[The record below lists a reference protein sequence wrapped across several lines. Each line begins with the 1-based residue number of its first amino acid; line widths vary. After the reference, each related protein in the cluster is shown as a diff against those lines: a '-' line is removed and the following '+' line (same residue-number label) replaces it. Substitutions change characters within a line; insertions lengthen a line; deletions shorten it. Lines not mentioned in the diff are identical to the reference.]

1 MRYLDK
7 KMLKFEDYCGN
18 MKISVILGKASF
30 SGDTDFKRLCS
41 RLESEGHEVVY
52 SDGRTLPDGTDIIM
66 SVGGDG
72 TFLAASKMAY
82 ETRTPI
88 VGVNLGHLGFLSE
101 NTPDAVAEALL
112 DGHYN
117 IQDRSMLCV
126 SVAEERLTALNEV
139 CVSRGDGPMLGVEV
153 CVDGNVLPTYWA
165 DGLMVST
172 PSGSTAYSLSV
183 GGPIVMPSSKVL
195 IIAPVAPHNLN
206 VRPMIVPAE
215 SRIELKFQS
224 RVSSVNL
231 SIDNSLQKIS
241 ADSSVLIEVA
251 QFSLKRVCLDNSN
264 FIKALSEKLFWGED
278 KRNGHD
284 RQY

>member
-1 MRYLDK
+1 
-7 KMLKFEDYCGN
+7 MLKFEDYCGI

-30 SGDTDFKRLCS
+30 GGNPDFKRLCS
-41 RLESEGHEVVY
+41 RLEAEGHKVEH
-52 SDGRTLPDGTDIIM
+52 SDGKTLSDGTDILM

-72 TFLAASKMAY
+72 TFLAASKLAY
-82 ETRTPI
+82 ETGTPI

-101 NTPDAVAEALL
+101 NTPDAVADALSG
-112 DGHYN
+112 GHYN
-117 IQDRSMLCV
+117 IQDRSMLCTTLGND
-126 SVAEERLTALNEV
+126 RFMALNEV
-139 CVSRGDGPMLGVEV
+139 CVSRGDGPMLGVDV
-153 CVDGNVLPTYWA
+153 CVDGNALPTYWA

-195 IIAPVAPHNLN
+195 IIAPIAPHNLN

-224 RVSSVNL
+224 RDRSVNL
-231 SIDNSLQKIS
+231 SVDNSLQKIS
-241 ADSSVLIEVA
+241 ADSSVLVEVA

-284 RQY
+284 R

>member
-1 MRYLDK
+1 
-7 KMLKFEDYCGN
+7 

-30 SGDTDFKRLCS
+30 SGNSDFKRLCS
-41 RLESEGHEVVY
+41 RLESEGHKVEH
-52 SDGRTLPDGTDIIM
+52 SDGKTLSAGTDILM

-72 TFLAASKMAY
+72 TFLAASKLAC
-82 ETRTPI
+82 ETGTPI

-101 NTPDAVAEALL
+101 NTPDAVAEALSG
-112 DGHYN
+112 GHYN
-117 IQDRSMLCV
+117 IQDRSMLC
-126 SVAEERLTALNEV
+126 ATLGNDRFMALNEV
-139 CVSRGDGPMLGVEV
+139 CVSRGDGPMLGVDV
-153 CVDGNVLPTYWA
+153 CVDGNALPTYWA

-195 IIAPVAPHNLN
+195 IIAPIAPHNLN

-224 RVSSVNL
+224 RGRSVNL
-231 SIDNSLQKIS
+231 SVDNSLQKIS
-241 ADSSVLIEVA
+241 ADSSVLVEVA

-284 RQY
+284 R

>member
-1 MRYLDK
+1 
-7 KMLKFEDYCGN
+7 MLKFEDYCGI

-30 SGDTDFKRLCS
+30 GGNPDFKRLCS
-41 RLESEGHEVVY
+41 RLEAEGHKVEH
-52 SDGRTLPDGTDIIM
+52 SDGKTLSAGTDILM

-72 TFLAASKMAY
+72 TFLAASKLAY
-82 ETRTPI
+82 ETGTPI

-101 NTPDAVAEALL
+101 NTPDAVAEALSG
-112 DGHYN
+112 GHYN
-117 IQDRSMLCV
+117 IQDRSMLC
-126 SVAEERLTALNEV
+126 ATIGNDRFMALNEV
-139 CVSRGDGPMLGVEV
+139 CVSRGDGPMLGVDV
-153 CVDGNVLPTYWA
+153 CVDGNALPTYWA

-215 SRIELKFQS
+215 SRIELRFQS
-224 RVSSVNL
+224 RDRSVNL
-231 SIDNSLQKIS
+231 SVDNSLQKIG
-241 ADSSVLIEVA
+241 ADSSVQVEVA

-284 RQY
+284 R

>member
-1 MRYLDK
+1 
-7 KMLKFEDYCGN
+7 MLKFEDYCGN
-18 MKISVILGKASF
+18 MKISVILGKAAF

-101 NTPDAVAEALL
+101 NTPDAVAEALSG
-112 DGHYN
+112 GHYN

-126 SVAEERLTALNEV
+126 SVGNERFTALNEV
-139 CVSRGDGPMLGVEV
+139 CVSRGDGPMLGVDV
-153 CVDGNVLPTYWA
+153 CVDGNALPTYWA

-195 IIAPVAPHNLN
+195 IIAPIAPHNLN

-215 SRIELKFQS
+215 SRIELRFQS
-224 RVSSVNL
+224 RDRSVNL
-231 SIDNSLQKIS
+231 SVDNSLQKIG
-241 ADSSVLIEVA
+241 ADSSVQVEVA

>member
-1 MRYLDK
+1 
-7 KMLKFEDYCGN
+7 

-30 SGDTDFKRLCS
+30 SGNSDFKRLCS
-41 RLESEGHEVVY
+41 RLESEGHKVEH
-52 SDGRTLPDGTDIIM
+52 SDGKTLSAGTDILM

-72 TFLAASKMAY
+72 TFLAASKLAC
-82 ETRTPI
+82 ETGTPI

-101 NTPDAVAEALL
+101 NTPDAVAEALSG
-112 DGHYN
+112 GHYN
-117 IQDRSMLCV
+117 IQDRSMLC
-126 SVAEERLTALNEV
+126 ATLGNDRFMALNEV
-139 CVSRGDGPMLGVEV
+139 CVSRGDGPMLGVDV
-153 CVDGNVLPTYWA
+153 YVDGNALPTYWA

-215 SRIELKFQS
+215 SRIELRFQS
-224 RVSSVNL
+224 RDRSVNL
-231 SIDNSLQKIS
+231 SVDNSLQKIS
-241 ADSSVLIEVA
+241 ADSSVLVEVA

-284 RQY
+284 R